1 MAKAHI
7 QSALGSAIKRQ
18 GLLGRFN
25 PNSRSRYIAVAGIC
39 DCVNREDACQ

>member
-25 PNSRSRYIAVAGIC
+25 PHSRSRYIAVA
-39 DCVNREDACQ
+39 DCCNREDACQ